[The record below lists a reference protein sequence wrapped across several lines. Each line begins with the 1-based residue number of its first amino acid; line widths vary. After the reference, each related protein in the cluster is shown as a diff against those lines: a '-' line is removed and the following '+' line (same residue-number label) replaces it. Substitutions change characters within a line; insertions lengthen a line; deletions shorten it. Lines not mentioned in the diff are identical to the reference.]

1 MNIRNRI
8 SEHVTVKARELVPHP
23 LNFRAHPR
31 EQRQALADSYQEIGF
46 ARSLLG
52 YRLPDG
58 RIQLIDGHLRA
69 EYDPD
74 MDVVVEVLD
83 VTEEEARH
91 LLLTIDPLAEFART
105 NRDVHRQLRERTRT
119 QSEALQALWEQTQQ
133 TQSRLTDK
141 FRQARPP
148 AEQFLVLIECAGEE
162 QQVELLR
169 RFQGEGLRCRAV
181 LG

>member
-1 MNIRNRI
+1 MIQNRI
-8 SEHVTVKARELVPHP
+8 KEHVKVRAGELVPHP
-23 LNFRAHPR
+23 LNFRRHPE
-31 EQRQALADSYQEIGF
+31 EQREALAASYEEIGF
-46 ARSLLG
+46 ARSLCG

-74 MDVVVEVLD
+74 MEVVVEVLD

-91 LLLTIDPLAEFART
+91 LLLTIDPLAELART

-119 QSEALQALWEQTQQ
+119 QSEALQALWERTRQMR
-133 TQSRLTDK
+133 SRFADK
-141 FRQARPP
+141 FRQARAP
-148 AEQFLVLIECAGEE
+148 AEQFLVLVECADEE
-162 QQVELLR
+162 QQVELLH
-169 RFQGEGLRCRAV
+169 RFQDEGLRCRAI